1 MGTPEIWEQSS
12 QESGF
17 NLQLEGPRVNPPAP
31 LPNQEVIIDD
41 PRFNQLNAVEGD
53 SAPFWPSNDVQIG
66 TLPFPVDGREGG
78 CVLPGGCGGNPFPA
92 APQEILV
99 RAGALS
105 GLGARARGR
114 PPEAGEGLRAFA
126 RAASAPCR
134 SLPALAPV
142 RCSLVASLPVVP
154 GLWNSCV
161 CKLPRE
167 GRGYA
172 LVRRAHGPRKSSGA
186 CQSLEVAGHQRQLPR
201 VQVHGPPSESLWG
214 ARGTAGRPPQR
225 GPCNIPKWVEGR

>member
-1 MGTPEIWEQSS
+1 ME
-12 QESGF
+12 
-17 NLQLEGPRVNPPAP
+17 
-31 LPNQEVIIDD
+31 D
-41 PRFNQLNAVEGD
+41 D
-53 SAPFWPSNDVQIG
+53 SAQFWPSNDVQIG
-66 TLPFPVDGREGG
+66 TLPFPVEGREGGG
-78 CVLPGGCGGNPFPA
+78 CVLPGGCGGNPFPS

-105 GLGARARGR
+105 PLGARARGR
-114 PPEAGEGLRAFA
+114 PPEGVGGLRAFA

-134 SLPALAPV
+134 SFPALALM

-172 LVRRAHGPRKSSGA
+172 LVQRAHGPRKPSGA
-186 CQSLEVAGHQRQLPR
+186 CQSLEWRSTIGSYCWSKYMTPV
-201 VQVHGPPSESLWG
+201 
-214 ARGTAGRPPQR
+214 
-225 GPCNIPKWVEGR
+225 